1 MPVLTELSEDVRSGL
16 LEKSATKTLDK
27 SLFALFP
34 KNIELWMTYLAQAH
48 PWLSEAENLRNRAA
62 FSDIVEEINR
72 QLSFRIARTISE
84 RCPNWLTQLVT
95 KWHKTQTPVLTL
107 NYDTLVER
115 CAGRNR
121 DIYSVPLTPAFMRTT
136 GIATDGRKQSFT
148 LHKLHG
154 SMNWFYSGASDPTG
168 ETIYYLQASR
178 WENVPPSSLW
188 EGTASDKVPF
198 IVPPL
203 SEKGIFFQH
212 ETVRSMWRQAGD
224 ALELADR
231 VFILGYSLPQTDLT
245 MQYFLTNKFR
255 AGQQTFFLVNT
266 DNTVSERFKKLF
278 GDNLT
283 FNLDFVGV
291 PNPIPDFVERYV
303 SGKL

>member
-1 MPVLTELSEDVRSGL
+1 
-16 LEKSATKTLDK
+16 
-27 SLFALFP
+27 
-34 KNIELWMTYLAQAH
+34 
-48 PWLSEAENLRNRAA
+48 
-62 FSDIVEEINR
+62 
-72 QLSFRIARTISE
+72 
-84 RCPNWLTQLVT
+84 
-95 KWHKTQTPVLTL
+95 
-107 NYDTLVER
+107 
-115 CAGRNR
+115 
-121 DIYSVPLTPAFMRTT
+121 
-136 GIATDGRKQSFT
+136 
-148 LHKLHG
+148 
-154 SMNWFYSGASDPTG
+154 
-168 ETIYYLQASR
+168 
-178 WENVPPSSLW
+178 
-188 EGTASDKVPF
+188 
-198 IVPPL
+198 
-203 SEKGIFFQH
+203 
-212 ETVRSMWRQAGD
+212 MWRQAGD